1 MMSLKRNR
9 FANDYNQLAL
19 SERCDGLRDA
29 RLEAID
35 DAARGD
41 KLNPYMPP
49 DPRYYAYEREYA
61 ANV

>member
-1 MMSLKRNR
+1 MD
-9 FANDYNQLAL
+9 ANDYSQLAL

-29 RLEAID
+29 RREAVE

-49 DPRYYAYEREYA
+49 DPRYYAYESEYA

>member
-1 MMSLKRNR
+1 MSQ
-9 FANDYNQLAL
+9 DYDSLEL

-29 RLEAID
+29 RREAIE